1 MPGDR
6 NVRRRRDCH
15 RIDSALS
22 TILSLSEFRLR
33 HHLTKTA
40 WSELLEMLPVIAAC
54 KEICKIDSPYKYL
67 IRGPDKRKK
76 DGAILSPTDDFLVQG
91 DGR

>member
-1 MPGDR
+1 ME
-6 NVRRRRDCH
+6 
-15 RIDSALS
+15 ISEIL
-22 TILSLSEFRLR
+22 LSLSEFR

-54 KEICKIDSPYKYL
+54 KEICKIDSLYKYL

-76 DGAILSPTDDFLVQG
+76 DGAILSPTDYRRPFNTLVQG
-91 DGR
+91 DGRSYPTIIRIVEY